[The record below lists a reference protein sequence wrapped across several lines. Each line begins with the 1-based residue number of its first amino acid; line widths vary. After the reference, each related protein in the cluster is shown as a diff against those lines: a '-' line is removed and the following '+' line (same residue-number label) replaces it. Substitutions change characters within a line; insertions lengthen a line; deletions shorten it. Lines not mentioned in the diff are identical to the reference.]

1 MSSGSGSVNCPV
13 GGEGT
18 GKWFPVILIV
28 LLVGLVFLPALNN
41 GFVNWDD
48 PPYVLDNYSIRSL
61 HPTAL
66 AALFTRPQSSYY
78 SPLVFLSFA
87 LDFHLWELNPFGYH
101 LTNVLLHLANSLL
114 LLIFLRRL
122 TGRPWVALLATLFF
136 ALNPL
141 RVESV
146 AWVTERKDVLSG
158 CFYLLA
164 LIWYLGSR
172 GPGRPVLNR
181 GYWLSLAAAAA
192 ALLSKPVAVTI
203 VPVLWLVDYYLLRN
217 GRCRLR
223 PFSPSL
229 IANKIPF
236 IIFSLLLGWVALS
249 LQGSAGTVR
258 AGFYLDPLPHI
269 LVAVRNFWFYI
280 LKTIFPWNLSA
291 YYAYPRFFSL
301 FLPEFFLP
309 LLALVS
315 LLLLL
320 ISRVGRSP
328 DLIWGVGFYTLTV
341 LPALQVVPI
350 GNVIFADRFSY
361 LPSVGLS
368 FLLALFLLRIAGPG
382 RRRVVGIVLT
392 GLSILSWGILTFLRC
407 GVWRDSVTLWT
418 DVLEKSPEIATA
430 HLNLGE
436 VYLKE
441 GRLNEAVV
449 AFRRAREL
457 DPESANIY
465 TNLGDTY
472 QKLDRFDEAEVELL
486 TALEIDPENP
496 IAYNNLGINYV
507 RQGRRE
513 EAREAFVAALLWKED
528 YPEALNNL
536 GLIYQGEGR
545 MNEAIAS
552 FQKAVTINTLYRDG
566 HHNLASA
573 YLQVGELA
581 RAVQHYRRA
590 VELQPE
596 FAPALTDLG
605 FAWARMGRWGEA
617 GAVLERASVLNP
629 ESGLTYYGLALCH
642 YFQGDISA
650 AVRYRDRALEFGFR
664 EIPADIMEL
673 KYE

>member
-1 MSSGSGSVNCPV
+1 MSSGSGSGCPV
-13 GGEGT
+13 GGAGT
-18 GKWFPVILIV
+18 GKWFSIILIV
-28 LLVGLVFLPALNN
+28 LLAGFVFFPALNN

-48 PPYVLDNYSIRSL
+48 PSYVLDNYSIRSL

-87 LDFHLWELNPFGYH
+87 LDFQLWELDPFGYH
-101 LTNVLLHLANSLL
+101 LTNVLLHLLNSLL
-114 LLIFLRRL
+114 VLIFLRRL
-122 TGRPWVALLATLFF
+122 TGRPRAALLAALLF

-164 LIWYLGSR
+164 LICYLGGR
-172 GPGRPVLNR
+172 EADRPVLNR
-181 GYWLSLAAAAA
+181 GYWLALAAAAA

-203 VPVLWLVDYYLLRN
+203 VPVLWLIDHYLYRV

-229 IANKIPF
+229 LANKIPF
-236 IIFSLLLGWVALS
+236 IIFSLLLGWAAYS
-249 LQGSAGTVR
+249 LQESAGTVR
-258 AGFYLDPLPHI
+258 AGFYLDPLPHL

-291 YYAYPRFFSL
+291 YYAYPHFFS
-301 FLPEFFLP
+301 FFLP
-309 LLALVS
+309 IFFLSVLALLG

-320 ISRVGRSP
+320 VSRAGRSP
-328 DLIWGVGFYTLTV
+328 DLILGIGFYTLII
-341 LPALQVVPI
+341 LPALQLIPI

-368 FLLALFLLRIAGPG
+368 YLPALFLVRVAGSG
-382 RRRVVGIVLT
+382 RRRLAGVGLI
-392 GLSILSWGILTFLRC
+392 GLLILFWGILSFLRC
-407 GVWRDSVTLWT
+407 GVWRDSVTLWS

-441 GRLNEAVV
+441 GRLNEAV
-449 AFRRAREL
+449 AALRRAREL
-457 DPESANIY
+457 DPESANVY
-465 TNLGDTY
+465 TNLGDAY
-472 QKLDRFDEAEVELL
+472 QKLDRFAEAEEELL

-513 EAREAFVAALLWKED
+513 KAREAFMAALARKDD

-545 MNEAIAS
+545 LSAAIAS
-552 FQKAVTINTLYRDG
+552 FRKAVTINTLYRDG

-573 YLQVGELA
+573 YLQAGKLVQ
-581 RAVQHYRRA
+581 AVEHYRRA
-590 VELQPE
+590 VELQPD

-605 FAWARMGRWGEA
+605 FAWARMGRWAEA
-617 GAVLERASVLNP
+617 AAVLERVLAINP

-642 YFQGDISA
+642 YFQGDLAA
-650 AVRYRDRALEFGFR
+650 AVGYRDRALELGYR
-664 EIPADIMEL
+664 EIPADIMGL
-673 KYE
+673 K